1 MRPMR
6 FSPRW
11 LMTVSAA
18 LLAAGLLGGAAADP
32 VRNALAGIRPGE
44 WRLRA
49 LDGSAP
55 AEMLCV
61 ADPSVLIQLRHPH
74 ASCTRFVIES
84 EPGLATVHYTCPR
97 AGYGRTTIKVETS
110 GLIRIDSQGIA
121 ANEPFETALEGR
133 RIGECRADQA
143 RR

>member
-11 LMTVSAA
+11 LVTLPAA
-18 LLAAGLLGGAAADP
+18 WFAAGLLGGAAADP
-32 VRNALAGIRPGE
+32 VRTALADIKPGE

-49 LDGSAP
+49 LDDSMP
-55 AEMLCV
+55 ARTVCVSDPEM
-61 ADPSVLIQLRHPH
+61 LIQLRHPH

-121 ANEPFETALEGR
+121 ANAPFETALEGR
-133 RIGECRADQA
+133 RIGECTPQQA